1 MLGLMGYFSIQN
13 YHIQCLFCSIYF
25 PFYNRTGKLILPVI
39 KYTKNA
45 LLCVSKMLSIE
56 KWTSHFHTT
65 LDHQP
70 IADLVLH

>member
-1 MLGLMGYFSIQN
+1 MLD
-13 YHIQCLFCSIYF
+13 
-25 PFYNRTGKLILPVI
+25 GKLILQVI